1 MSVESVKG
9 GMDLPSQAARV
20 KVTRQT
26 EGDPWEMWGGVPTS
40 EPHRHRDLPT
50 LSETEPEDE
59 AETQV
64 SSHCRGLC
72 SSQGFTVFVKKIL
85 LR

>member
-26 EGDPWEMWGGVPTS
+26 EGDPWEMWGGYLLLSHTGTEICPLYLRLS
-40 EPHRHRDLPT
+40 LKMRQKHRFLHTAEDFALVKDL
-50 LSETEPEDE
+50 
-59 AETQV
+59 
-64 SSHCRGLC
+64 LC
-72 SSQGFTVFVKKIL
+72 L
-85 LR
+85 